1 MPVFRSIPPQFSS
14 VVKSVFLDF
23 TWIVWIIP
31 NASKQRALDLGGWPV
46 SGGGGLWD
54 YLRTP
59 AAQVVI
65 WVAVLAALSIV
76 GAWMVLKFR
85 DQTTDDTLPSNGM
98 LANFREMRDG
108 GHLEDAEF
116 RTIKTMLGGKLQG
129 ELAGTR
135 DRVPS
140 GREKPVG
147 ETQSSDSLQVP
158 QSPSTEASGG
168 GDQPRV

>member
-1 MPVFRSIPPQFSS
+1 M
-14 VVKSVFLDF
+14 
-23 TWIVWIIP
+23 
-31 NASKQRALDLGGWPV
+31 

-129 ELAGTR
+129 ELSGTR
-135 DRVPS
+135 DRVPA
-140 GREKPVG
+140 GREKPVDVA
-147 ETQSSDSLQVP
+147 QSSESPQVP
-158 QSPSTEASGG
+158 LGPSTGASGG
-168 GDQPRV
+168 DA

>member
-1 MPVFRSIPPQFSS
+1 
-14 VVKSVFLDF
+14 
-23 TWIVWIIP
+23 
-31 NASKQRALDLGGWPV
+31 V

-76 GAWMVLKFR
+76 GTWMVLKFR

-108 GHLEDAEF
+108 GHLEEAEF

-129 ELAGTR
+129 ELGGSR
-135 DRVPS
+135 DRVP
-140 GREKPVG
+140 GNREKTTGLPQPPQDPAAASSG
-147 ETQSSDSLQVP
+147 EDH
-158 QSPSTEASGG
+158 SP
-168 GDQPRV
+168 